1 MTGKTT
7 EKKAKKAPAKTR
19 TLKAVKEKAVLTA
32 EENLQKL
39 SRSKLPMLFV
49 KKHDG
54 HWNHQDWLDFLEDIK
69 KRGYDPI
76 NTDYAGLILEKKKE
90 QYLAGK

>member
-1 MTGKTT
+1 MAE
-7 EKKAKKAPAKTR
+7 EKKTKKAAAKPR
-19 TLKAVKEKAVLTA
+19 TLKAVKEKAVLSA
-32 EENLQKL
+32 EENLKKL

-54 HWNHQDWLDFLEDIK
+54 AWNHQDWLDFLADIQ

-76 NTDYAGLILEKKKE
+76 DTDSVGLILEAKKE

>member
-1 MTGKTT
+1 MTEAKKTR
-7 EKKAKKAPAKTR
+7 KAPAKAR
-19 TLKAVKEKAVLTA
+19 TLKAVKEKAVLSA
-32 EENLQKL
+32 EENLKKL

-54 HWNHQDWLDFLEDIK
+54 AWNHQDWLDFLADLRE
-69 KRGYDPI
+69 RGYDPI
-76 NTDYAGLILEKKKE
+76 DTDQVGLILEGKKA